1 MNNSKVFL
9 FDLIV
14 DSMLCLVSSG
24 ITADYEPEDGK
35 RVKPKYYDILE
46 DDESDEP
53 SEIIMDM
60 IRERARG

>member
-1 MNNSKVFL
+1 
-9 FDLIV
+9 
-14 DSMLCLVSSG
+14 MLCLVSSG

-60 IRERARG
+60 IRERARGWML